1 MNVSR
6 VRDRP
11 ECVESRSGQEKAD
24 VRSARAVTSCQ
35 QYVEGVKTALTGL
48 GEDVKER
55 TESSGTDGQI
65 KCRFQ
70 TAWSAGLSMLRRAKP
85 SVSAIPVVCLTA
97 PHSHSLNAKGGLHGI
112 KAGALEAVSLSISPV
127 SLGPVDA
134 T

>member
-6 VRDRP
+6 VRDRL

-24 VRSARAVTSCQ
+24 VRSAGAVTSCQ

-48 GEDVKER
+48 REDAKER
-55 TESSGTDGQI
+55 TERSGTDGQI
-65 KCRFQ
+65 KCHFQ

-97 PHSHSLNAKGGLHGI
+97 PHSLYAIGGLHGI
-112 KAGALEAVSLSISPV
+112 KSSALEAVSLSISSV
-127 SLGPVDA
+127 SLGPVGA